1 VLALRRRVVKPA
13 INPAASYEVLNVD
26 AVRLRIRLGPQSDN
40 REYTTTSSTKEQKM
54 EDIINWLTTNSAAV
68 LTVLTAIVTIA
79 SVVANFTNTD
89 SDNKVVALLSKVVNW
104 LAANWVKKA

>member
-1 VLALRRRVVKPA
+1 
-13 INPAASYEVLNVD
+13 
-26 AVRLRIRLGPQSDN
+26 
-40 REYTTTSSTKEQKM
+40 M